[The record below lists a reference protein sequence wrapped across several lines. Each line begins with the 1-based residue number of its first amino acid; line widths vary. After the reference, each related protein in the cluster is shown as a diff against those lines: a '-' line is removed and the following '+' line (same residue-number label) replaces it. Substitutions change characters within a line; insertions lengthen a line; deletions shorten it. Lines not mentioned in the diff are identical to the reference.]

1 MDMYLKVVYLVDYY
15 SYINEI
21 ITLIL
26 IRASL
31 VAQRL
36 KHVPPMWET
45 QVRSLGRED
54 PLEKEMVT
62 HSSIL
67 ALGIPWMEKAGR
79 LQSMG

>member
-1 MDMYLKVVYLVDYY
+1 MYLKVVYLVDYY

-21 ITLIL
+21 IALIL

-45 QVRSLGRED
+45 QVQSLG
-54 PLEKEMVT
+54 
-62 HSSIL
+62 
-67 ALGIPWMEKAGR
+67 
-79 LQSMG
+79 